1 MKNVWNVA
9 LIAVLQMLFITTTQ
23 AQADWCAT
31 HTLVEQEIAGHPEK
45 AAFYEKLWSVESA
58 TNGSARGTEND
69 PFIIPVV
76 FHVIHDNGIGNIPY
90 EQIVSAVEVLN
101 EDFRRMNSDTGNTR
115 DVFKPFA
122 VDSEVEFRLAKID
135 PDGNCTNGVV
145 RVNSPNF
152 TYNVRNQVKTQSYW
166 PSHRY
171 LNVWVVNSIENFSGG
186 GGIVLG
192 YAQFPGGNW
201 NTYGIVNR
209 HDRLG
214 KLGVGTSVSDGR
226 TLTHEVGH
234 CLNLLH
240 TFQSGCGSNCSS
252 SGDRVCDTPP
262 SDFATYGCSQGQNTC
277 SNDDSG
283 SGSPFSTDVVDQIE
297 NYMSYDDC
305 QNMFSAGQ
313 RDRMHAVLT
322 GISQLVNLVSESN
335 LQATGVL
342 DTTERIC
349 KADFEISSQ
358 LVCMGQPV
366 QFTDR
371 SYFNPQGHSW
381 NFPGGYPEVS
391 SDTNPVVV
399 YTVPGTYPVSLEVT
413 DGTDTVSTTRTN
425 YITVLPYASIDAP
438 VVEGFE
444 FTSGGLEQNDWYADN
459 AGGSY
464 GWELSGSESYSGT
477 ASLMMR
483 QFGANDGRA
492 SIAGPKY
499 SMSGYTSA
507 TISFKV
513 AYAQRASDNN
523 DILRVYVSNDCGE
536 NWVLRFVRGGSSMAS
551 LPITGAPISGLS
563 QSDWNEFSFNVEENY
578 LTENFRLRFDVLTD
592 GGNDIF
598 IDDINIVGS
607 KGAVPA
613 LVYPVSGF
621 AQASPDEVL
630 DWKSSSPADNYEVL
644 LDTTPDFNSPVLRI
658 HSQPY
663 VNAGSNGTDTEWRPS
678 GLVVGNTYYWKVR
691 SVNAGVP
698 SDWSDTWFFTVGN
711 QGPPLSTASLRSNNQ
726 VALYPN
732 PARESVRIT
741 TTEAVKEVTVI
752 SGTGRLVMQVSNTD
766 VVDVSQL
773 PVGMY
778 IVSVTTET
786 TSTQHKLIIER

>member
-1 MKNVWNVA
+1 MKNFWN
-9 LIAVLQMLFITTTQ
+9 AVLVAGLYLSFATTTQ
-23 AQADWCAT
+23 SQDWCGT
-31 HTLVEQEIAGHPEK
+31 HTLVEQEIAANPEK
-45 AAFYEKLWSVESA
+45 AAFYEKLWNMESA
-58 TNGSARGTEND
+58 SAGSMRGTESD

-122 VDSEVEFRLAKID
+122 VDSDVEFRLAKID

-166 PSHRY
+166 PSNRY
-171 LNVWVVNSIENFSGG
+171 LNIWVVNSIENFSGG

-240 TFQSGCGSNCSS
+240 TFQSGCGGSCGS

-262 SDFATYGCSQGQNTC
+262 SEEATYGCSQNQNTC
-277 SNDDSG
+277 SNDNSG
-283 SGSPFSTDVVDQIE
+283 SSSPYTTDVVDQIE

-305 QNMFSAGQ
+305 QNMFTAGQ

-322 GISQLVNLVSESN
+322 GVNQLRNLVSPSN

-342 DTTERIC
+342 DTTESIC

-381 NFPGGYPEVS
+381 SFPGGVPNVS
-391 SDTNPVVV
+391 ADTNPVVV

-425 YITVLPYASIDAP
+425 YITVLPYAAIETP

-444 FTSGGLEQNDWYADN
+444 FNSGGLEQNDWYPDN
-459 AGGSY
+459 TDGSY
-464 GWELSGSESYSGT
+464 GWELVGTESYSGV
-477 ASLMMR
+477 ASIMMR
-483 QFGANDGRA
+483 QFGTNDGRA

-499 SMSGYTSA
+499 SMSGYVDA

-536 NWVLRFVRGGSSMAS
+536 NWVLRFVRGGASMAS
-551 LPITGAPISGLS
+551 LPITGAPLAGLS
-563 QSDWNEFSFNVEENY
+563 QVDWNEFSFNVEENY
-578 LTENFRLRFDVLTD
+578 LTENFRIRFDVLTD
-592 GGNDIF
+592 GGNNIF
-598 IDDINIVGS
+598 VDDINITGS
-607 KGAVPA
+607 KGEVPA
-613 LVYPVSGF
+613 LVYPIDGF
-621 AQASPDEVL
+621 AQASANEVL
-630 DWKSSSPADNYEVL
+630 DWKSAAPSDNYEIL
-644 LDTTPDFNSPVLRI
+644 LDTTPNFNSSLLRI
-658 HSQPY
+658 QTQPY
-663 VNAGSNGTDTEWRPS
+663 SSAGSSGTDTEWQPA
-678 GLVVGNTYYWKVR
+678 GLVVGNSYYWRVR
-691 SVNAGVP
+691 STTAGIP
-698 SDWSDTWFFTVGN
+698 SDWSETWSFTVEN
-711 QGPPLSTASLRSNNQ
+711 QGPPSGTADLVNTND
-726 VALYPN
+726 VGIYPN
-732 PARESVRIT
+732 PAKESIRVT
-741 TTEAVKEVTVI
+741 GTEAIKDVTVY
-752 SGTGRLVMQVSNTD
+752 SNTGTLVLQVKNTD
-766 VVDVSQL
+766 VINVSNL
-773 PVGMY
+773 PTGLYV
-778 IVSVTTET
+778 VTVVTET
-786 TSTQHKLIIER
+786 ASTRHKLIIER